1 MKSLAEMWQDQS
13 GQKVDLV
20 RHAVEHAAR
29 ELQVTDGV
37 EVSSELEGC
46 GWEACLRALFPR
58 HVSTFAP
65 HHAEFWEHI
74 WPIRLTDAPD
84 PFVAIWGRGA
94 GKSTSAELAAVAL
107 GIRGRR
113 RYGWYVRETQ
123 ERADD
128 SLANI
133 AQLLEDGEVEKHY
146 PAHAVRKVSKYGHSR
161 GWNSTRLRTAGGFT
175 IDAIGLDTATRGLK
189 VEDLR
194 PDLMI
199 LDDLDGKHD
208 SARATAKKIATLTT
222 SVLPAGTDQTAI
234 LAIQNLVIPHGIF
247 ARLKD
252 GRADFLATRRV
263 SGPVPVVRGLKTEV
277 RDDPD
282 LGRRRAYVTAGEPTW
297 EGQDLEAC
305 QRLMD
310 RIGLRSFLQES
321 QHEVSVREGALW
333 KPEDI
338 DHVDAAPRLK
348 RVVVGVDPSGGGD
361 EIGIIACTCF
371 PSEPMILVYLL
382 WIEARPADLDLHQSN
397 PTCLAAYH
405 SNNPIG
411 AQLFWRISAATVQLI
426 RHLGETRK
434 SALWP
439 TGNANNRPAELG
451 NGTDHREERRGRPK
465 FGFSVTPDVDRRK
478 ESDLMPAHR
487 HVLLGR
493 HGCSSS

>member
-361 EIGIIACTCF
+361 EIGII
-371 PSEPMILVYLL
+371 VVGVGH
-382 WIEARPADLDLHQSN
+382 D
-397 PTCLAAYH
+397 
-405 SNNPIG
+405 G
-411 AQLFWRISAATVQLI
+411 
-426 RHLGETRK
+426 
-434 SALWP
+434 
-439 TGNANNRPAELG
+439 
-451 NGTDHREERRGRPK
+451 RG
-465 FGFSVTPDVDRRK
+465 
-478 ESDLMPAHR
+478 
-487 HVLLGR
+487 
-493 HGCSSS
+493 